1 MVETKPKYADICQG
15 IARFFQN
22 LYIEVH
28 TDAYQPVQKPQ
39 KITLIP

>member
-22 LYIEVH
+22 LDIEVH
-28 TDAYQPVQKPQ
+28 TDTYQPAQQ
-39 KITLIP
+39 TLKTQEEN